1 MAQSIIFLP
10 TPPPRGR
17 GGVPKNA
24 KSIAAM
30 GRPGKAF
37 LGRKRQKTTFLLECF
52 DFHEGVIRIGGAR
65 MKKFDPL
72 GLVNFWKR

>member
-1 MAQSIIFLP
+1 
-10 TPPPRGR
+10 
-17 GGVPKNA
+17 
-24 KSIAAM
+24 M

-52 DFHEGVIRIGGAR
+52 DFHEGVIRIWWSR

-72 GLVNFWKR
+72 GLGKFWKRWWGKG